1 MKRGPI
7 SKLPPSGGTLVNTDA
22 KAMEVLASKEG
33 FLLLR
38 KGHLEP
44 RCLRSPE
51 SVCLCCRCGGGSPLS
66 TRISKWRPPESDSR
80 VDGEVYRALTAP
92 VLSL

>member
-51 SVCLCCRCGGGSPLS
+51 SVCLCCRCGGG
-66 TRISKWRPPESDSR
+66 RPAVHPHF
-80 VDGEVYRALTAP
+80 
-92 VLSL
+92 